1 MTPEVWN
8 SGDMKQGP
16 ELSFDDDGRPVLI
29 TRAAQPYEEQHRERV
44 RKYLKI
50 MSWRVP
56 ALLGAALAYGMWHNG
71 LISLAIL
78 VASIPLPW
86 IAVLIANDRP
96 PPRKAEE
103 PPRRYQDKGGRIPL
117 FPPTAERPALQ
128 ARTRPTSQP
137 DAAEWQHDVP

>member
-1 MTPEVWN
+1 MTSEVWN
-8 SGDMKQGP
+8 SGGMKHGP
-16 ELSFDDDGRPVLI
+16 ELSFDDDGSPVLI

-56 ALLGAALAYGMWHNG
+56 ALLGAALAYGIWHNG

-96 PPRKAEE
+96 PRRAEE
-103 PPRRYQDKGGRIPL
+103 PRRYQEPG
-117 FPPTAERPALQ
+117 THPAVPDRGA
-128 ARTRPTSQP
+128 AR
-137 DAAEWQHDVP
+137 AAGSHGAGAATGIDELAARRSVM